1 MREGGGRVR
10 DGVGGDEMLLEAGL
24 DRGLDLVDAGD
35 ERLDLAAG
43 GDVEQRDAGAG
54 AGGVA
59 GGGDPGEVAVG
70 DHAEDHR
77 VSGRDVGAEGSGEHD
92 AVDGVGAEL
101 VHQQAGAGVEGGFAE
116 LDGADV
122 ALGDEDV
129 AVQAVGVGAALGDQA
144 PVPVCSAEPI
154 RPEASTRP
162 AARISAMAS
171 MMPEPQM
178 PVTRAPPGRRGRR
191 TRRRCR

>member
-1 MREGGGRVR
+1 MKATSGSGAEVREGGGRVR
-10 DGVGGDEMLLEAGL
+10 DGVGGDEMLLEARL

-43 GDVEQRDAGAG
+43 GDVEERDARAG

-59 GGGDPGEVAVG
+59 GGGDAGEVAVG

-77 VSGRDVGAEGSGEHD
+77 VLRRDVRAEGAGEHD

-101 VHQQAGAGVEGGFAE
+101 VHQQPRAGVEGGLRQ
-116 LDGADV
+116 LDGAHV

-129 AVQAVGVGAALGDQA
+129 AVQAVGVGAALRDAALGAGLLGRADQA
-144 PVPVCSAEPI
+144 GGVDEAGDAHLGD
-154 RPEASTRP
+154 RPR
-162 AARISAMAS
+162 
-171 MMPEPQM
+171 
-178 PVTRAPPGRRGRR
+178 
-191 TRRRCR
+191 